1 MLSNKT
7 DLSQTESGTGISLYL
22 SKIVELLPSR
32 EKRKKVMAYSGISHE
47 IVAEY
52 IRNGWIVISQLET
65 GDDIKSEAQKLN
77 CTHILRTDGIEDIS

>member
-1 MLSNKT
+1 
-7 DLSQTESGTGISLYL
+7 
-22 SKIVELLPSR
+22 
-32 EKRKKVMAYSGISHE
+32 MAYSGISHE